1 MVKVREEQPLFIDGT
16 VYLELW
22 LSKLAESNP
31 EINLARFRKVCELS
45 EQAEGKAI
53 QSNTLWSEGQSSYRM
68 GLEMA
73 DILNGL
79 R

>member
-16 VYLELW
+16 VDLELW

-45 EQAEGKAI
+45 EQAAGKAI
-53 QSNTLWSEGQSSYRM
+53 QSNTL
-68 GLEMA
+68 
-73 DILNGL
+73 
-79 R
+79 